1 MDKQCINEHICLH
14 YSRTVYTVYT
24 VCNYIYT
31 DFHHTQW
38 IHIYAHPPPP
48 RAYQNDAKDEKSLFF
63 QPSPMLI
70 FHLYLK
76 TEKEPPIG
84 T

>member
-1 MDKQCINEHICLH
+1 MYVYIC
-14 YSRTVYTVYT
+14 S
-24 VCNYIYT
+24 
-31 DFHHTQW
+31 
-38 IHIYAHPPPP
+38 PPPP

-63 QPSPMLI
+63 QPSPTLI
-70 FHLYLK
+70 FHLYLYLK